1 MTTAFEAPGARAPEP
16 GQLVTVR
23 GGYWVVTDVIPD
35 TLPPDVVPLGGP
47 STCTL
52 VRLSNVGDDA
62 LGREIEVFWEREPGA
77 QIAEKSTMP
86 TVVPGEY
93 DDLGDMAAFLD
104 AIRWGAVA
112 SADVATLQAPFR
124 SGVRI
129 EDFQLDPVVRALR
142 AARANLLIADDVGL
156 GKTIE
161 AGLVAQELLLR
172 QRARRILIVAPASL
186 TSKWAQEMADKFGLL
201 FHVVDADSVKR
212 LRREHGVEANP
223 WRTWPL
229 TIVSMQWLRGERAQR
244 ALEEVLGEDGQYP
257 RFFDV
262 LIVDEAHHL
271 APAGAGSWSVETQ
284 QTKTIRRLAP
294 HAEHRLF
301 LTATPHNGNRSS
313 FAALLEL
320 LDPQRFTRG
329 AEPNPEALAEVMV
342 RRVKDDIRAEDGT
355 PRFTKRVTERIE
367 VTYTDIDR
375 EGHRLLTEYV
385 NARRAAGGKRQSTA
399 VDMVALLLKKR
410 LFSSPKAFADTLAV
424 HAESVRR
431 AAAATTDDDEV
442 PDWLWEQADAVED
455 DYATEDDKSKAE
467 ELLLDATGAVM
478 GAPDIAQRDALTALR
493 QWAKQHGSSPDAKAL
508 TLLNWLEEALKPG
521 GGWSDQR
528 VVLFTE
534 YRATQSWLADLLTA
548 RGLGGDRLRLIYGG
562 QDEDER
568 QQIKD
573 AFQAPPDRDPVRIL
587 LATDAASEGI
597 DLQRHCH
604 RMVLLDIPF
613 NPNRLE
619 QRIGRLDRYGQTYDV
634 AVFHFVGEGWENAPP
649 GSYED
654 DLEFLARIA
663 ERVVTIREDLGRV
676 NQLISL
682 AVEDHMT
689 GKSRRVDLDTM
700 GSTASRN
707 LYRFERQMREQIE
720 AARADLAESVAHLR
734 ISPSNVRHITEVG
747 LRLAGQPPLA
757 PHAAIDGA
765 WWIGPR
771 AGMWVNATVGLA
783 DPLTGQERPI
793 TFDPEVAAAHEGDVV
808 LVHLNHPLVANATRL
823 LRAEVWGHATGAA
836 SPLHR
841 VAALRI
847 SDDVSDGNLVL
858 AAFSRLVIA
867 GADGVRLHEEVFAS
881 GGKLLDDGR
890 RWERLTVGRLEN
902 ILNDALDRNAG
913 VPDRTWPDMVA
924 EEWDRWVERLTNAI
938 TARAKERRDSLLRK
952 LDERQDADVGRITAV
967 LTNLETQI
975 RTQLHQPEAEAL
987 PLFEMPEERDQYV
1000 ADRAAWERR
1009 LREIPNEIERE
1020 TQAIRDRFADVRDY
1034 VFPAAVL
1041 ICVPDSLAGDGA

>member
-1 MTTAFEAPGARAPEP
+1 MTASLDAPGALAPEP
-16 GQLVTVR
+16 GQLVEVR
-23 GGYWVVTDVIPD
+23 GGYWVVTDVVPD
-35 TLPPDVVPLGGP
+35 SLPPDVVPLTGP

-52 VRLSNVGDDA
+52 VRLSSVGDDA
-62 LGREIEVFWEREPGA
+62 LGREVSVFWEREPGA
-77 QIAEKSTMP
+77 EIAVKSTMP

-93 DDLGDMAAFLD
+93 DDLGEMAAFLD
-104 AIRWGAVA
+104 AIRWGSVA

-129 EDFQLDPVVRALR
+129 EDYQLDPVVRALR
-142 AARANLLIADDVGL
+142 SARANLLIADDVGL

-186 TSKWAQEMADKFGLL
+186 TGKWRQEMADKFGLL
-201 FHVVDADSVKR
+201 FHIVDAESVKR

-223 WRTWPL
+223 WRVWPL

-271 APAGAGSWSVETQ
+271 APAGAGAWTVETQ
-284 QTKTIRRLAP
+284 QTRAVRRLAP

-301 LTATPHNGNRSS
+301 LTATPHNGNRAS

-342 RRVKDDIRAEDGT
+342 RRIKDDIRNDDGT
-355 PRFTKRVTERIE
+355 PRFTQRITERIE
-367 VTYTDIDR
+367 VTYSDIDR
-375 EGHRLLTEYV
+375 EGHRLLTDYV
-385 NARRAAGGKRQSTA
+385 KARRAVGGQRHATA

-410 LFSSPKAFADTLAV
+410 LFSSPKAFSDTLRV
-424 HAESVRR
+424 HAESLADTGDGNV
-431 AAAATTDDDEV
+431 DEV
-442 PDWLWEQADAVED
+442 PDWLWEQADAAD
-455 DYATEDDKSKAE
+455 DDFGTEDDKDKAE
-467 ELLLDATGAVM
+467 ENLLDATGAII
-478 GAPDIAQRDALTALR
+478 GKPDTAQKAALDALQ
-493 QWAKQHGSSPDAKAL
+493 QWAREYGGQPDAKAL
-508 TLLNWLEEALKPG
+508 TLLNWLEAVVKPDG
-521 GGWSDQR
+521 EWTDER

-534 YRATQSWLADLLTA
+534 YRATQAWLAELLTA

-597 DLQRHCH
+597 DLQLYCH
-604 RMVLLDIPF
+604 RMVLVDIPF

-619 QRIGRLDRYGQTYDV
+619 QRIGRLDRYGQTRDV
-634 AVFHFVGEGWENAPP
+634 KVFHFVGAGWENAPV
-649 GSYED
+649 GSYAN
-654 DLEFLARIA
+654 DLEFLSRIA
-663 ERVVTIREDLGRV
+663 EKIVTIREDLGRV
-676 NQLISL
+676 NRLIST
-682 AVEDHMT
+682 AVEDHMAGRGT
-689 GKSRRVDLDTM
+689 RIDVDTVGDSA
-700 GSTASRN
+700 GRS
-707 LYRFERQMREQIE
+707 LYRFERQIRDQIQT
-720 AARADLAESVAHLR
+720 ARADLDESIQHLR
-734 ISPSNVRHITEVG
+734 ITPGNAEHITEIG
-747 LRLAGQPPLA
+747 LRLAGQPPLI
-757 PHAAIDGA
+757 PDPDVPGA
-765 WWIGPR
+765 FQVGSRTGVW
-771 AGMWVNATVGLA
+771 MNATSGLA
-783 DPLTGQERPI
+783 DPLTGEERPI
-793 TFDPEVAAAHEGDVV
+793 TFDPDVAAAHPGDVV

-823 LRAEVWGHATGAA
+823 LRAEVWGQATGAT

-847 SDDVSDGNLVL
+847 SDDVSGGNLVI

-867 GADGVRLHEEVFAS
+867 GADGVRLHEEVFAA

-902 ILNDALDRNAG
+902 ILNDALDRNHA
-913 VPDRTWPDMVA
+913 VPDITWPDMVA
-924 EEWDRWVERLTNAI
+924 GEWDRWVERLDSAI
-938 TARAKERRDSLLRK
+938 QARGNERRDSLHRK
-952 LDERQDADVGRITAV
+952 LDERRDADIHRITTV
-967 LTNLETQI
+967 LTNLEAQI
-975 RTQLHQPEAEAL
+975 REQLAEPQDEAL
-987 PLFEMPEERDQYV
+987 TLFEVPEEKDQYV
-1000 ADRAAWERR
+1000 ADRGAWERR
-1009 LREIPNEIERE
+1009 LREIPAEIDRE
-1020 TQAIRDRFADVRDY
+1020 TDAIRARFAEVRDY

-1041 ICVPDSLAGDGA
+1041 ICVPDSLAGGDR